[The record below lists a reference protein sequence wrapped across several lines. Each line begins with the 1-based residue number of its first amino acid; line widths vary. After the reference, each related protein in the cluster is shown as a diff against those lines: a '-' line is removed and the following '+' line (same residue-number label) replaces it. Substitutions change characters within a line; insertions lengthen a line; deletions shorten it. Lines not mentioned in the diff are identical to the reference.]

1 MNACAARGA
10 LDLMNEKE
18 LIAFRTVADCGSFTV
33 AANILSLTQPAVS
46 KRIASLESQC
56 KAKLLDRVGKRVFLT
71 GAGQALLAET
81 DKVLAA
87 LTDAQRAVANL
98 STEPEGTLALATS
111 HHIGLHRLAP
121 VLRAL
126 KEDCPN
132 IRLDIHFENSEDAA
146 EMVAQGQVE
155 LAVVTLDP
163 AGYQALAATPIW
175 HDPLTFMV
183 ASDHPLAEQ
192 PRTTLR
198 ELTEHDAILP
208 GAKTYT
214 GRIVAGLFAHAE
226 LTLTPTLATNYL
238 ETIHMLVSTGLGWSM
253 LPETMAKGLH
263 RLDCGAPVERRLGL
277 VTNPARTATIAAE
290 RFAQTLQRFAD
301 ADLVA
306 TS

>member
-1 MNACAARGA
+1 
-10 LDLMNEKE
+10 MNEKE
-18 LIAFRTVADCGSFTV
+18 LLAFRSVAQTGSFTQ
-33 AANILSLTQPAVS
+33 AAAELNLTQPAVS

-56 KAKLLDRVGKRVFLT
+56 NAKLLDRVGKQVFLT
-71 GAGQALLAET
+71 AAGRALLAET
-81 DKVLAA
+81 EKVLAA

-98 STEPEGTLALATS
+98 SAEPVGTLALATS

-126 KEDCPN
+126 KEDCPH
-132 IRLDIHFENSEDAA
+132 IRLDIRFEDSEDAA
-146 EMVAQGQVE
+146 DMVARGQVE

-163 AGYQALAATPIW
+163 QGYQSLAATPIW

-183 ASDHPLAEQ
+183 APDHPLAGRRQ
-192 PRTTLR
+192 TTLA

-214 GRIVAGLFAHAE
+214 GRIVAALFADAE

-253 LPETMAKGLH
+253 LPQTMAQGLH
-263 RLDCGAPVERRLGL
+263 TLHCGTPVERSLGL
-277 VTNPARTATIAAE
+277 VTNPARTATVAAQ
-290 RFAQTLQRFAD
+290 RFAQTLQGFAD
-301 ADLVA
+301 PDLTGQGA
-306 TS
+306 LQSTL